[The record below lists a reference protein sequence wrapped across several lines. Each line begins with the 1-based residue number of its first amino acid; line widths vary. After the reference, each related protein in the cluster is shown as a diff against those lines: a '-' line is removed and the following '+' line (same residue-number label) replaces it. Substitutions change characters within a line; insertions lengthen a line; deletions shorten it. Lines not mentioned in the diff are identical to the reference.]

1 MIPLTIKLRSNSN
14 PKQTKVNIFRVN
26 DNEQLNLID
35 SENRQSK
42 INDNQPRS
50 PAITIIR
57 SNNHAP
63 PQVEPFYRPKYLPV
77 SNQQQLTGE
86 TAADNF
92 VSHSL
97 PTNAETGVP
106 SSKNA
111 TKNNSNEK
119 KTRSQA
125 SEEHPEEP
133 RTPHS
138 RAKNITR
145 FYPVTKDASVVKPDV
160 SLNFFLLDS
169 E

>member
-1 MIPLTIKLRSNSN
+1 MI
-14 PKQTKVNIFRVN
+14 
-26 DNEQLNLID
+26 NEQLNLID

-50 PAITIIR
+50 PAIAIIS
-57 SNNHAP
+57 SNNHVP
-63 PQVEPFYRPKYLPV
+63 PQVQPFYRPKHFPV

-86 TAADNF
+86 VAADNF

-97 PTNAETGVP
+97 PTNTETGVP

-111 TKNNSNEK
+111 AKNNSNEK
-119 KTRSQA
+119 KPRSQA
-125 SEEHPEEP
+125 SEEYPEEP

-145 FYPVTKDASVVKPDV
+145 FYPVTKDAIVVKPDV

-169 E
+169 ERKSDS